1 MFTTMKKI
9 YMIPVLRT
17 TTFGVENMIAVSGPQ
32 TTTETPADQDA
43 GMDVKESLSSGYNV
57 WNDDWSN

>member
-1 MFTTMKKI
+1 
-9 YMIPVLRT
+9 MIPVLRT

-32 TTTETPADQDA
+32 TIENPAEQSA
-43 GMDVKESLSSGYNV
+43 GMDVKESLSSSYNV

>member
-1 MFTTMKKI
+1 MKKI

-17 TTFGVENMIAVSGPQ
+17 TTFGVENMIAESGPQ
-32 TTTETPADQDA
+32 TIGTPAEQGA
-43 GMDVKESLSSGYNV
+43 GMDVKESLSSSYNV

>member
-1 MFTTMKKI
+1 MKKI

-32 TTTETPADQDA
+32 TIENPAEQSA
-43 GMDVKESLSSGYNV
+43 GMDVKESLSSSYNV

>member
-1 MFTTMKKI
+1 
-9 YMIPVLRT
+9 MIPVLRT
-17 TTFGVENMIAVSGPQ
+17 TTFGVENMIAESGPL
-32 TTTETPADQDA
+32 TSETPAEEKY

>member
-17 TTFGVENMIAVSGPQ
+17 TTFGVENMIAESGPQ
-32 TTTETPADQDA
+32 TTENPAEQSA